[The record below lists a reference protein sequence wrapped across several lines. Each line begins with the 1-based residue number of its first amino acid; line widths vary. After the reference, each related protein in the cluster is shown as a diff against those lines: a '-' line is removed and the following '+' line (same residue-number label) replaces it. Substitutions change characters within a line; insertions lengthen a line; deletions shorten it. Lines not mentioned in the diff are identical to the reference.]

1 MASVA
6 RPPAE
11 IEARV
16 DREGRLIAAGP
27 ELAELQAEAG
37 GRVGGPLELPQ
48 LAAIARLAFGLGVP
62 IERPARLASAA
73 ADIHCWVRAI
83 PGDGETLLNI
93 ADWSVEP
100 ARGPRFAAGP
110 AEEQLAA
117 SVEDEGLRLDWASDS
132 DLRMSEVAP
141 RLAELLGLARDE
153 AVGMPLTKLVRLRED
168 HDGEMP
174 LIAALAARTGFE
186 GQRAQSR
193 ADARVELVLHGA
205 PVRSE
210 DGGFAG
216 FRGGARAIGESAAPT
231 PAAAAGATPETARV
245 ALLDS
250 TLEDVLRVP
259 IARILEEAEQ
269 IAQRGDGA
277 LRGDYAGYGA
287 DIVAAARHLLSVL
300 SAMGDDPEFGRGRI
314 ELTALAAEAAV
325 LVDPIAETRTVRV
338 EIESSPPLAASG
350 EEHAVIQILVNL
362 LVNAIR
368 HSPAGSLVSLRFGGD
383 EQWASVTV
391 SDQGVGIAPEDHKR
405 IFERF
410 ERADEQPGGTGL
422 GLAIARRLA
431 RSMGGDVL
439 LDSAPGEGAHF
450 TLRLPAG

>member
-11 IEARV
+11 IEARI
-16 DREGRLIAAGP
+16 DREGRLVDSGP
-27 ELAELQAEAG
+27 ELAELQVQAG
-37 GRVGGPLELPQ
+37 GRIGGPLELPQ
-48 LAAIARLAFGLGVP
+48 LAAIARLAFRLGVP
-62 IERPARLASAA
+62 IERPAHLAGAA
-73 ADIHCWVRAI
+73 ADIHCWVRAT
-83 PGDGETLLNI
+83 PGDGEAVLRI

-100 ARGPRFAAGP
+100 ARGPRFAAGG
-110 AEEQLAA
+110 AGDELEAA
-117 SVEDEGLRLDWASDS
+117 TEKEGAQLDWASDS
-132 DLRMSEVAP
+132 DLRISEVAP

-168 HDGEMP
+168 EDGEMP
-174 LIAALAARTGFE
+174 LIAALAARTGFD

-193 ADARVELVLHGA
+193 ADAKVELVLHGT
-205 PVRSE
+205 PVRSA

-216 FRGGARAIGESAAPT
+216 FRGGARPTGEAVGAGPEGP
-231 PAAAAGATPETARV
+231 PAESNRG

-250 TLEDVLRVP
+250 SLEEVLRLP
-259 IARILEEAEQ
+259 IARILEEADQ
-269 IAQRGDGA
+269 IAKRGDGA

-300 SAMGDDPEFGRGRI
+300 TAMGDDPEFGRGRI
-314 ELTALAAEAAV
+314 ELTAIAAEAVV
-325 LVDPIAETRTVRV
+325 LVEPIAESRTVRV
-338 EIESSPPLAASG
+338 ELGPGPALAASG

-368 HSPAGSLVSLRFGGD
+368 HSPAGGIVALDFGRD

-391 SDQGVGIAPEDHKR
+391 SDQGVGIASEDHKR

-422 GLAIARRLA
+422 GLAIARRLS
-431 RSMGGDVL
+431 RSMGGDIL
-439 LDSAPGEGAHF
+439 LESAPGAGARF